1 MKFILHVRKIK
12 EEMYL
17 FDTDAITNILKK
29 RPSRKLIKNIG
40 SVSKKEGNIST
51 ITLGEI
57 IYGAYKSSDPGFHL
71 NNLKTILMPM
81 VNILSFDSR
90 AAYFYGKIRADLEV
104 SGKTI
109 PHEDIQIA
117 SIASANDLIIIT
129 GNIKHF
135 SRISG
140 LIVKDWIN

>member
-1 MKFILHVRKIK
+1 
-12 EEMYL
+12 MYL

-29 RPSRKLIKNIG
+29 KPSKKLIRNIG

-57 IYGAYKSSDPGFHL
+57 IYGAHKSTDPGFHL
-71 NNLKTILMPM
+71 DNLKTILLPM

-104 SGKTI
+104 SGMTI
-109 PHEDIQIA
+109 PHADIQIA

-129 GNIKHF
+129 GNIRHF

-140 LIVKDWIN
+140 LIVRDWIN

>member
-1 MKFILHVRKIK
+1 
-12 EEMYL
+12 MYL

-29 RPSRKLIKNIG
+29 KPSKKLLKNIK

-57 IYGAYKSSDPGFHL
+57 IYGAYKSLNPDFHL
-71 NNLKTILMPM
+71 NNLKTILLPM
-81 VNILSFDSR
+81 VSILPFDSR
-90 AAYFYGKIRADLEV
+90 AAYYYGKIRADLEV

-109 PHEDIQIA
+109 AHADIQIA
-117 SIASANDLIIIT
+117 SIASSNSLIIIT
-129 GNIKHF
+129 GNMKHF
-135 SRISG
+135 SRING

>member
-1 MKFILHVRKIK
+1 
-12 EEMYL
+12 MYL

-29 RPSRKLIKNIG
+29 KPSKKLLKNIK

-57 IYGAYKSSDPGFHL
+57 IYGAYKSLNPDFHL
-71 NNLKTILMPM
+71 NNLKTILLPM
-81 VNILSFDSR
+81 VNILPFDSR
-90 AAYFYGKIRADLEV
+90 AAYYYGKIRTDLEV

-109 PHEDIQIA
+109 AHADIQIA
-117 SIASANDLIIIT
+117 SIASSNSLIIIT
-129 GNIKHF
+129 GNMKHF
-135 SRISG
+135 SRING

>member
-1 MKFILHVRKIK
+1 
-12 EEMYL
+12 MYL

-29 RPSRKLIKNIG
+29 KPSKKLLKNIK

-57 IYGAYKSSDPGFHL
+57 IYGAYKSLNPDFHL
-71 NNLKTILMPM
+71 NNLKTILLPM
-81 VNILSFDSR
+81 VNILPFDSR
-90 AAYFYGKIRADLEV
+90 AAYYYGKIRTDLEV

-109 PHEDIQIA
+109 AHADIQIA
-117 SIASANDLIIIT
+117 SIASSNNLIIIT
-129 GNIKHF
+129 GNMKHF
-135 SRISG
+135 SRING

>member
-1 MKFILHVRKIK
+1 
-12 EEMYL
+12 MYL

-29 RPSRKLIKNIG
+29 KPSKKLLRNIG

-57 IYGAYKSSDPGFHL
+57 IDGAYRSPDPGFHL
-71 NNLKTILMPM
+71 NNLKTVLLLK
-81 VNILSFDSR
+81 VNILTFDSR
-90 AAYFYGKIRADLEV
+90 AAYFYGKIRAALEV

-109 PHEDIQIA
+109 PHADIQIA
-117 SIASANDLIIIT
+117 SIASANDLILIT
-129 GNIKHF
+129 GNIRHF
-135 SRISG
+135 NRISG

>member
-1 MKFILHVRKIK
+1 
-12 EEMYL
+12 MYL

-29 RPSRKLIKNIG
+29 KPSKKLLKNIR

-57 IYGAYKSSDPGFHL
+57 IYGAYRSLNPDFHL
-71 NNLKTILMPM
+71 NNLKTILLPM

-90 AAYFYGKIRADLEV
+90 AAYYYGKIRADLEV

-109 PHEDIQIA
+109 AHADIQIA
-117 SIASANDLIIIT
+117 SIASSNDLIIIT
-129 GNIKHF
+129 GNIRHF

-140 LIVKDWIN
+140 LIVEDWIN

>member
-1 MKFILHVRKIK
+1 
-12 EEMYL
+12 MYL

-29 RPSRKLIKNIG
+29 KPSRKLLKNIG
-40 SVSKKEGNIST
+40 SISKKEGNIST

-57 IYGAYKSSDPGFHL
+57 IYGAYKSPDPGFHL
-71 NNLKTILMPM
+71 DNLKTILLPM

-104 SGKTI
+104 RGKTI
-109 PHEDIQIA
+109 PHADIQIA

-129 GNIKHF
+129 GNIRHF
-135 SRISG
+135 NRISG

>member
-1 MKFILHVRKIK
+1 
-12 EEMYL
+12 MYL

-29 RPSRKLIKNIG
+29 KPSKKLLKNIK

-57 IYGAYKSSDPGFHL
+57 IYGAYKSQNPDFHL
-71 NNLKTILMPM
+71 NNLKTILLPM
-81 VNILSFDSR
+81 VNILPFDSR
-90 AAYFYGKIRADLEV
+90 AAYYYGKIRTDLEV

-109 PHEDIQIA
+109 AHADIQIA
-117 SIASANDLIIIT
+117 SIASSNNLIIIT
-129 GNIKHF
+129 GNMKHF
-135 SRISG
+135 SRING

>member
-1 MKFILHVRKIK
+1 
-12 EEMYL
+12 MYL

-29 RPSRKLIKNIG
+29 KPSKKLLKNIK

-57 IYGAYKSSDPGFHL
+57 IYGAYKSLNPDFHL
-71 NNLKTILMPM
+71 NNLKTILLPM
-81 VNILSFDSR
+81 VNILPFDSR
-90 AAYFYGKIRADLEV
+90 AAYYYGKIRTDLEV

-109 PHEDIQIA
+109 AHADIQIA
-117 SIASANDLIIIT
+117 SIASSNNLIIIT
-129 GNIKHF
+129 GNMKHF
-135 SRISG
+135 SRIKG

>member
-1 MKFILHVRKIK
+1 
-12 EEMYL
+12 MYL

-29 RPSRKLIKNIG
+29 KPSKKLIRNIG

-51 ITLGEI
+51 ITLGEV
-57 IYGAYKSSDPGFHL
+57 IYGAYKSPDPGFHL
-71 NNLKTILMPM
+71 DNLKTILLPM

-90 AAYFYGKIRADLEV
+90 AAYFYGKIRAGLEV
-104 SGKTI
+104 SGMTI
-109 PHEDIQIA
+109 PHADIQIA

-129 GNIKHF
+129 GNIRHF

-140 LIVKDWIN
+140 LIVRDWIN